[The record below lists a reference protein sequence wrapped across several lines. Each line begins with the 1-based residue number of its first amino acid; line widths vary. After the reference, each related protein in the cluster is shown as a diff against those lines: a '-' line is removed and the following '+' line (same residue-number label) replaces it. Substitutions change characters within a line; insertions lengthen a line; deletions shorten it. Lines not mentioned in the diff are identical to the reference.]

1 MFGLT
6 ILDLVLVV
14 ALLSYLIHGLR
25 NGFLVTLGGI
35 AGFAAGAVAAFV
47 SVPIVSGLVE
57 DSGWRLTAIVATAVL
72 LMIVGNGLGT
82 MIGRRIRSVVP
93 FSPLRAADRLV
104 GGGVNVVVSALVMS
118 MLAFSIGALGVPF
131 VSQQLAESKVI
142 RFIDGVT
149 PTPVKASMAQLRS
162 AVIGE
167 GIPTLLDG
175 FGQSQPVAVPDTS
188 TDTPALNKAAASVLK
203 IAGTAY
209 QCGQNQTGTGFVV
222 APGRVVTNAHVVA
235 GVDEPVVETPGGRAL
250 PGRVVYFDAQ
260 HDLAVVAVDGLRS
273 EPLALAADLPS
284 GSAAAFAGYPHGG
297 PFQSKPATVQDIATV
312 LVPDIYGKN
321 ASPEDVYR
329 LAGDVQPG
337 NSGGPL
343 LTMDGQVAGV
353 VFAKATTESSLGFA
367 ITMND
372 LSPVAAQAPGL
383 GSAVSSGQCIKK

>member
-6 ILDLVLVV
+6 ILDLLLVV

-149 PTPVKASMAQLRS
+149 PMPVKASMAQLRS

-250 PGRVVYFDAQ
+250 PGRVVYFDSQ

>member
-1 MFGLT
+1 M
-6 ILDLVLVV
+6 LVV

-149 PTPVKASMAQLRS
+149 PMPVKASMAQLRS

-250 PGRVVYFDAQ
+250 PGRVVYFDSQ